1 MTAKTASQMPIV
13 NLNGS
18 DPTELAEAAL
28 KVAQAL
34 RKALDAMSQSA
45 PHGRDYQTS
54 AGAYTVARRE
64 FEERYAEVREI
75 LDFYEDLAENVYD
88 QGRERKRN
96 RAPLYAFSD
105 PLRADVIRLASEN
118 PELRGELLPLLGKT
132 ADSMDAINER
142 IKSKGR

>member
-1 MTAKTASQMPIV
+1 MTAKTKTASQMPIV

-18 DPTELAEAAL
+18 DATELAEAAM

-64 FEERYAEVREI
+64 FEERIAEVREI
-75 LDFYEDLAENVYD
+75 LDFYEDMAENVYD

-96 RAPLYAFSD
+96 RAPLFASD
-105 PLRADVIRLASEN
+105 TLRSDVIRLASEN
-118 PELRGELLPLLGKT
+118 PELRSELLPLLREAKP
-132 ADSMDAINER
+132 
-142 IKSKGR
+142 